1 MKKTSTS
8 ALTLVLLLIIIPT
21 SSSLPYYYQLRTLTS
36 LSTSLMHR
44 VANARAARGDAQ
56 GAQRARRIAEAME
69 SGVWSV
75 LRRVGWDYVWNYAW
89 GDGVGDL
96 SEFGGVVAD
105 VAELL
110 RLLNELTQSGS
121 DRGYQ
126 RVVEVGNSVILYLVE
141 RGLSWAGEGLRRFC
155 LDFEEHGAIREVVMG
170 IKKEVQGDLLKDCI
184 DVGIGDLKGLVQVV
198 KGMALQFSRQNNL
211 HENSDL

>member
-8 ALTLVLLLIIIPT
+8 ALTLVLLLLIIIPT
-21 SSSLPYYYQLRTLTS
+21 SSSLQYYSQLRTLTS

-75 LRRVGWDYVWNYAW
+75 WRRVGWDYVWNYAW

-96 SEFGGVVAD
+96 GEFGGVVAD

-121 DRGYQ
+121 DRVYQ
-126 RVVEVGNSVILYLVE
+126 RVVEVGNSVVRTQRVQTDFLNKKRKL
-141 RGLSWAGEGLRRFC
+141 LEGKM
-155 LDFEEHGAIREVVMG
+155 GAIREVVMG

-198 KGMALQFSRQNNL
+198 KDMALQFSRQNNL